1 MSQLLYYPHQS
12 CSLSD
17 IASEVCKDA
26 NTIDQYTEELLVA
39 NRGITQANNKQPV
52 GKPLI
57 LPNASAT
64 NSYTP
69 ICTTQEHKTLS
80 TLSQSIGGVG
90 TMALAELYDFITPPN
105 LYGNLTTFTSGA
117 GAAVTANAQY
127 ILKTISEY
135 DDANKLHQAYEN
147 HRAAP
152 ATIAREKPKVDK
164 AFKKMSHLLDRK
176 GQQLLHKHAF
186 KTRQV
191 KNMTGRIVREAIPI
205 SSLPEVKSLARL
217 AKAGRVLGPGLVV
230 LDGGLRAHNT
240 YKMYKSNDPSWKR
253 EAVVQSAGF
262 AFGLSSASLIGGAV
276 LIIVPGGFLLA
287 IVAGGIAAL
296 AADAGVQ
303 KVAGAVYDKV
313 MK

>member
-1 MSQLLYYPHQS
+1 MSQLLYYPRQS

-17 IASEVCKDA
+17 IASEVCHDA
-26 NTIDQYTEELLVA
+26 NAASQYTQELLAA
-39 NRGITQANNKQPV
+39 NHNIAQANNKQLA
-52 GKPLI
+52 GRPLI
-57 LPNASAT
+57 LPNASST
-64 NSYTP
+64 SGHIP
-69 ICTTQEHKTLS
+69 ICSAQEHKTLS
-80 TLSQSIGGVG
+80 TLSRSIGGVG

-127 ILKTISEY
+127 ILKTIAEY
-135 DDANKLHQAYEN
+135 DNANKIHQAYEN

-152 ATIAREKPKVDK
+152 ATIARAKPKVDK
-164 AFKKMSHLLDRK
+164 AFKKMSRLLDRK

-191 KNMTGRIVREAIPI
+191 KNMTGRIVTESIPI

-240 YKMYKSNDPSWKR
+240 YNMYKSNDPGWKR

-262 AFGLSSASLIGGAV
+262 LMGVGTAGAIGMAV
-276 LIIVPGGFLLA
+276 MMLVPGGFLLA
-287 IVAGGIAAL
+287 IAAGGLMAL
-296 AADAGVQ
+296 GTDAGT
-303 KVAGAVYDKV
+303 KKLAGLVYDHVIK
-313 MK
+313 